1 MPGVCILTDSTAQF
15 PAASFPGQELVS
27 VIPLHIQFNNRRYV
41 DGKDL
46 KISDLPLTAR
56 NPSSPVAQPPSP
68 EEFRQAFQGLGNDY
82 DEIIAILLSP
92 NLSLVLLNAR
102 EAITTM
108 GWAPVTLI
116 DSQTTGVGLG
126 LLVQA
131 AAEAA
136 HQGAS
141 GLDIK
146 RFIHNLVAHVYTVFC
161 VQSLTYLSQADHLD
175 AAQAVVGEMLGVI
188 ALFILE
194 NGRLIPVQKARN
206 VRHLVD
212 LLHEFIYEFGD
223 LRHIALTRGVISFE
237 NEARSLRERISSDF
251 PSTPYSEHIMGTAL
265 ASILGPRSLG
275 LVAMED

>member
-1 MPGVCILTDSTAQF
+1 MPGVCLLTDSTAQF

-27 VIPLHIQFNNRRYV
+27 VIPLHIKFNGRRYA

-46 KISDLPLTAR
+46 KMTDLPPSASD
-56 NPSSPVAQPPSP
+56 PSSPVAQPPSP
-68 EEFRQAFQGLGNDY
+68 EEFRQFFQRLGDDY

-92 NLSLVLLNAR
+92 NLSPVLPNAQ
-102 EAITTM
+102 EAVNTM

-131 AAEAA
+131 AAGVA
-136 HQGAS
+136 HEGAP
-141 GLDIK
+141 GLEIK
-146 RFIHNLVAHVYTVFC
+146 RFIHNLVAHIYTVFC
-161 VQSLTYLSQADHLD
+161 IQSLTYLSQAGHLD

-212 LLHEFIYEFGD
+212 LLHEFIFEFGD
-223 LRHIALTRGVISFE
+223 LKHIALTRGVISFE
-237 NEARSLRERISSDF
+237 NEARSLRERIGSDF